1 MKRLLVAFIALLFFS
16 CSSPS
21 SSQAPKKEKKHQFNG
36 VKEKESEELELPKG
50 FKFTVLFQEGDEVVT
65 EEGTKHPSK
74 GSHDLVIYLPK
85 NGASDE
91 GELFVSH
98 ESASLNQELGNGG
111 GASIFKVQKKK
122 NDWKVKGEIQNISFQ
137 NVGFTMRNCGGKTTP
152 YGTVLMAEETFPTL
166 PEDLIGHIVASEKE
180 LNDTLHQNFGWMVEV
195 DPVSRKPIR
204 KLTGMGRYSHEDAI
218 CLPDNKSV
226 ILTNDESPAV
236 LFKFVAE
243 KENDFSEGQLYAYSE
258 KGTHWIALPMDL
270 DSLKNAKSVAINK
283 GATLFA
289 RLEWGTLANNTV
301 YLTETG
307 HDSIDWTNA
316 VAQGGIPTS
325 HFGKLQYAT
334 NKYNDW
340 YGRVLGLNLTTDS
353 LFVQLEGG
361 KTEDGGM
368 FSNPD
373 CITNFH
379 WKGNNYLMMSEDI
392 TGLSNGRVSKDAFDK
407 NTYYNEIY
415 IQELTTGKVTRFA
428 TAPCGSETTGLFF
441 TPDYKTLFLS
451 IQHPSE
457 SNKAPFNK
465 TSVIVIKG
473 FN

>member
-1 MKRLLVAFIALLFFS
+1 MKRLLVAFTAFLFFS
-16 CSSPS
+16 CSTNS
-21 SSQAPKKEKKHQFNG
+21 SSQPPNEEKKHLFDG

-50 FKFTVLFQEGDEVVT
+50 FSFDVLFQEGDEVET

-74 GSHDLVIYLPK
+74 GSHDLVIYLPDE
-85 NGASDE
+85 GSSDE

-98 ESASLNQELGNGG
+98 ESADLNKELGNGG

-122 NDWKVKGEIQNISFQ
+122 KDWKVKGDIKNINFQ

-152 YGTVLMAEETFPTL
+152 YGTILMAEETYPNK
-166 PEDLIGHIVASEKE
+166 PEELIGNIVASKKQ

-195 DPVSRKPIR
+195 DPKTRKPIR

-218 CLPDNKSV
+218 CLPDNRSV

-243 KENDFSEGQLYAYSE
+243 KENDFSKGQLYAYRE
-258 KGTHWIALPMDL
+258 KGAHWIALPMAL
-270 DSLKNAKSVAINK
+270 DSLKNAKAVAINK

-289 RLEWGTLANNTV
+289 RLEWGTLLNNNV

-307 HDSIDWTNA
+307 HDSIDWNKA
-316 VAQGGIPTS
+316 VAKGGVPAS
-325 HFGKLQYAT
+325 HFNRLQYAP

-340 YGRVLGLNLTTDS
+340 YGRVLGLDLSNDS

-373 CITNFH
+373 CISNFR
-379 WKGNNYLMMSEDI
+379 WKGNDYLMMSEDI
-392 TGLSNGRVSKDAFDK
+392 TGLSNGRVSADAFAK
-407 NTYYNEIY
+407 NTYYNEVY
-415 IQELTTGKVTRFA
+415 IQELATGKVTRFA
-428 TAPCGSETTGLFF
+428 TAPRGSETTGLFF
-441 TPDYKTLFLS
+441 TPDYNTLFLS
-451 IQHPSE
+451 IQHPTE
-457 SNKAPFNK
+457 SNKAPFSK
-465 TSVIVIKG
+465 TSVIAIKG
-473 FN
+473 F